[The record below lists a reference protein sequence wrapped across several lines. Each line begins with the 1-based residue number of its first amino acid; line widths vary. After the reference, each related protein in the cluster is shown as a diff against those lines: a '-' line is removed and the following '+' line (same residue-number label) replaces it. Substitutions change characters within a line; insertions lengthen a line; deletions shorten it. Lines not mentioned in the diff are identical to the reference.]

1 MENEQWLPV
10 VGWESLYEV
19 SDMGRVRR
27 IGAADVRKSHPDKW
41 GRHYLALSGGGR
53 KQTLAI
59 HRMVL
64 EAFVGPRQPG
74 QECLHRNDI
83 QGDNRLTN
91 LRWGTHAENQADCV
105 RNGNHHAAR
114 RTHCV
119 KGHEFTPENTAH
131 WKRNGVVKQRH
142 CRQCHRDA
150 NNARY
155 QDANPGARTYKR
167 TKTPVRQQD

>member
-1 MENEQWLPV
+1 M
-10 VGWESLYEV
+10 
-19 SDMGRVRR
+19 
-27 IGAADVRKSHPDKW
+27 RKSHPDKW

-114 RTHCV
+114 KTHCV
-119 KGHEFTPENTAH
+119 KGHEFTPENTLHRTKADGR
-131 WKRNGVVKQRH
+131 KT
-142 CRQCHRDA
+142 RQCIRCSRDA
-150 NNARY
+150 GLARY
-155 QDANPGARTYKR
+155 RKTHPDARSYRRKGFGDPLGTRAAQRN
-167 TKTPVRQQD
+167 